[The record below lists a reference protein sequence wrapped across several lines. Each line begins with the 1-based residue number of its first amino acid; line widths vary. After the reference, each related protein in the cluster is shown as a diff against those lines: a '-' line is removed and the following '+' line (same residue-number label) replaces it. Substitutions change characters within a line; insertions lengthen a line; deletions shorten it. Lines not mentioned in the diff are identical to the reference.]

1 VRWASSISRAPVL
14 GRAIIDASEQALS
27 TLGTAPD
34 LAIAFVS
41 SLYGEEARSFP
52 ELLPAPLRECTLI
65 GCAAAGVIGAGEECE
80 DEPALSL
87 TLASLPGVSL
97 SARHFE
103 HAALP
108 SAHIRTA
115 GLNASLGI
123 QPGSDGG
130 THFLV
135 LADPFTFQPEPL
147 LQLLDRHYPQ
157 ATKIGGLASGGRAA
171 GETTLYTGGAVHASG
186 AVCLAMSGD
195 ADVRAIVAQGCRP
208 VGQPLFVTRA
218 HGNLL
223 LELDGQR
230 PTDVLRD
237 LYAMAGERDRQLLP
251 HALFLGL
258 VMHPGQSR
266 YGHGDYLVRNL
277 LGVDEETG
285 ALWIGAEIEANQVVQ
300 FHVRDAVT
308 SAEDVEH
315 ALASIDGT
323 AGEPA
328 GALLFSCVGRGKHLY
343 GRPDHDTETFK
354 RHARATP
361 LGGFFC
367 NGEIGPVR
375 GRTFVHGYTSAFA
388 LFQPHRVGH
397 VSVT

>member
-1 VRWASSISRAPVL
+1 MRWASSISRAPAL
-14 GRAIIDASEQALS
+14 ERAILEASEQALA
-27 TLGTAPD
+27 TLGVRPD

-41 SLYGEEARSFP
+41 SSYGEDVRAFA
-52 ELLPAPLRECTLI
+52 ELVPAPLRECTFV

-87 TLASLPGVSL
+87 TLASLPEVTL
-97 SARHFE
+97 AARHFE
-103 HAALP
+103 SETLP
-108 SAHIRTA
+108 SAHVRPA
-115 GLNASLGI
+115 VLSSQLGLP
-123 QPGSDGG
+123 PGDDACP
-130 THFLV
+130 HFIV
-135 LADPFTFQPEPL
+135 FADPFTFAPEPL
-147 LQLLDRHYPQ
+147 LQLLDRHYPHS
-157 ATKIGGLASGGRAA
+157 TKIGGLASGGSRP
-171 GETTLYTGGAVHASG
+171 GETALFLDGAVHASG
-186 AVCLAMSGD
+186 AVCLAMSGN

-230 PTDVLRD
+230 PTDVLRV
-237 LYAMAGERDRQLLP
+237 LYAEANERDRQLLP

-258 VMHPGQSR
+258 VMRPGESR

-285 ALWIGAEIEANQVVQ
+285 ALWIGAELETNQVVQ

-315 ALASIDGT
+315 ALASLDGLP
-323 AGEPA
+323 AAPA
-328 GALLFSCVGRGKHLY
+328 GALLFSCLGRGKHLY
-343 GRPDHDTETFK
+343 GHPDHDTDAFR
-354 RHARATP
+354 RHARTTP

-388 LFQPHRVGH
+388 LFQPRRPA
-397 VSVT
+397 